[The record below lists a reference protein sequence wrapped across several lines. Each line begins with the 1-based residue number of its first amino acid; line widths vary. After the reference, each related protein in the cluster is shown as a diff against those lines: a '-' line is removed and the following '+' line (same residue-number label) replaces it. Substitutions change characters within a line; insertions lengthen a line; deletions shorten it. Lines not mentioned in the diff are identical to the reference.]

1 MAKIPGLIFPV
12 DPTIPADAPD
22 YRYEVIVTV
31 RCGDRSY
38 DTPHIIETDDRIT
51 AAEAIDQ
58 SIAAVRQEAGSDSR
72 TSPIPDGIELAPC
85 IWSARVISVGRR
97 SGVPAIPPRK

>member
-12 DPTIPADAPD
+12 DPTIPADASD

-31 RCGDRSY
+31 QCGDQRY
-38 DTPHIIETDDRIT
+38 DTPVTIETDDRIT
-51 AAEAIDQ
+51 ATEASDQ
-58 SIAAVRQEAGSDSR
+58 AINSVRQEGSADHR
-72 TSPIPDGIELAPC
+72 NSPLPPGLELAAC
-85 IWSARVISVGRR
+85 IYTARVVSVGRR